1 MSGKRQRV
9 PEDYLPVFC
18 KELHGLVRAGIP
30 ISEGLRLLLE
40 DEKDPRVLSWLES
53 LHAFTQEGMPL
64 SRALG
69 ETGAFPAYMTDMVSL
84 AEGTGRL
91 EDALRSL
98 STYYERRI
106 RMREDVKSAVTV
118 PVVLLAVMIAV
129 VVLLVTRVLP
139 VFNGVFAQLGARM
152 GAVATGM
159 MNAGAALAKAGT
171 GLAAVLAAIA
181 VIVLIVVLVPAL
193 REKCAAGFRSR
204 FGGRGIL
211 GRMAVSRFA
220 SSMAMAVASGMS
232 MEESVE
238 LSAKLCGGAKEIDE
252 KTAKCREAIL
262 DGAAAGDALAD
273 SGLFS
278 GRDCRLM
285 KLAEQ
290 TGSLHEALE
299 DIAARQEE
307 ESLRRIDRLVGAIEP
322 AIVVITSVLA
332 GVILISVMLPLMGLL
347 STAG

>member
-1 MSGKRQRV
+1 MKQIRV
-9 PEDYLPVFC
+9 PEEYLPIFC

-30 ISEGLRLLLE
+30 IGEGLRLLRE
-40 DEKDPRVLSWLES
+40 DETDPQVLAWLDD
-53 LHAFTQEGMPL
+53 LYTFTQEGLPL
-64 SRALG
+64 SQALG
-69 ETGAFPAYMTDMVSL
+69 ESGAFPDYMTDMVYL

-91 EDALRSL
+91 EDTLLSL
-98 STYYERRI
+98 SRFYDRRL
-106 RMREDVKSAVTV
+106 RMKADIKSAVTV

-129 VVLLVTRVLP
+129 VILLVTKVLP
-139 VFNGVFAQLGARM
+139 VFDSVFAQLGAKM
-152 GAVATGM
+152 GPVATGM
-159 MNAGAALAKAGT
+159 MHAGASLAKAGT
-171 GLAAVLAAIA
+171 GIAVVLAVLAVLALIIA
-181 VIVLIVVLVPAL
+181 LIPPL
-193 REKCAAGFRSR
+193 RERFTGWFQTR

-211 GRMAVSRFA
+211 GQMAVSRFA
-220 SSMAMAVASGMS
+220 SSMSMATASGMS

-238 LSAKLCGGAKEIDE
+238 LSAKLCGGAREIDE
-252 KTAKCREAIL
+252 KTAKCRQAIL
-262 DGAAAGDALAD
+262 DGAGAADALAD

-278 GRDCRLM
+278 TRDCRLM

-299 DIAARQEE
+299 DIAGRQEE

-347 STAG
+347 SAGG